1 MKEYLDLI
9 EQTLDAV
16 LPQTRP
22 DILFSAMRYAVG
34 TGGKRI
40 RPLVCLASAVAV
52 GGKAEDA
59 KYPAAAIEL
68 LHNYTLIHDDLP
80 AMDNDR
86 ERRGKPTVWV
96 KFGEANAILA
106 GDALLALAYRV
117 AAKAPRNVA
126 AIVDVLGEKGVGV
139 VQGQVEDVRRETEDG
154 GEDAKYPAA
163 AIELL
168 HNYTLI
174 HDDLPAMDN
183 DRERRGKPTVW
194 VRFGEA
200 NAILA
205 GDALLALAYRVAA
218 KAPRNVAAIVDVLG
232 EKGVGVVQGQVED
245 VRRETLDGSQVS
257 GLKSSSDDFIYR
269 HKTADLFIAAAA
281 MGGLAGGGSEADVAA
296 LKEFALNL
304 GLAFQYEDDLLDGD
318 GLYPPEETER
328 RVHETTAA
336 AIAALDRLPGDT
348 TFLRDLA
355 QKLIGRKV

>member
-1 MKEYLDLI
+1 MLDVYLALV
-9 EQTLDAV
+9 EQTLSEVLPTSRPAV
-16 LPQTRP
+16 L
-22 DILFSAMRYAVG
+22 SEAMRYAVG

-106 GDALLALAYRV
+106 GDALLALAYQV

-126 AIVDVLGEKGVGV
+126 VIVDVLGEKGVGV
-139 VQGQVEDVRRETEDG
+139 VQGQVEDVE
-154 GEDAKYPAA
+154 A
-163 AIELL
+163 
-168 HNYTLI
+168 
-174 HDDLPAMDN
+174 
-183 DRERRGKPTVW
+183 ERSRG
-194 VRFGEA
+194 
-200 NAILA
+200 
-205 GDALLALAYRVAA
+205 
-218 KAPRNVAAIVDVLG
+218 
-232 EKGVGVVQGQVED
+232 
-245 VRRETLDGSQVS
+245 SS
-257 GLKSSSDDFIYR
+257 CSSSSRISFIYR

-281 MGGLAGGGSEADVAA
+281 MGGLAGGGSAADIAA
-296 LKEFALNL
+296 LKGFALNL

-318 GLYPPEETER
+318 SPYPKEKTEAL
-328 RVHETTAA
+328 VSEMTSA

-348 TFLRDLA
+348 SFLRDLA
-355 QKLIGRKV
+355 QGLVGRTA

>member
-1 MKEYLDLI
+1 MKECLDLI

-16 LPQTRP
+16 IPQGRP
-22 DILFSAMRYAVG
+22 DVLFSAMRYAVG

-40 RPLVCLASAVAV
+40 RPLICLASAVAV

-106 GDALLALAYRV
+106 GDALLALAYQV
-117 AAKAPRNVA
+117 AAKVPRNVA
-126 AIVDVLGEKGVGV
+126 AIIDILGEKGVGV
-139 VQGQVEDVRRETEDG
+139 VRGQVEDVE
-154 GEDAKYPAA
+154 A
-163 AIELL
+163 
-168 HNYTLI
+168 
-174 HDDLPAMDN
+174 
-183 DRERRGKPTVW
+183 ERSRG
-194 VRFGEA
+194 
-200 NAILA
+200 
-205 GDALLALAYRVAA
+205 
-218 KAPRNVAAIVDVLG
+218 
-232 EKGVGVVQGQVED
+232 
-245 VRRETLDGSQVS
+245 SS
-257 GLKSSSDDFIYR
+257 CSSSSRIDFIYL

-281 MGGLAGGGSEADVAA
+281 MGGLAGGGSEADIAA

-318 GLYPPEETER
+318 SPYPKEKTEVLVR
-328 RVHETTAA
+328 ETTSA

-348 TFLRDLA
+348 SFLRDLA
-355 QKLIGRKV
+355 QKLVGRTV

>member
-1 MKEYLDLI
+1 MLELVEK
-9 EQTLDAV
+9 TLDEVLPRADERPAV
-16 LPQTRP
+16 L
-22 DILFSAMRYAVG
+22 SEAMRYAVG

-40 RPLVCLASAVAV
+40 RPLICLASAVAV

-126 AIVDVLGEKGVGV
+126 AIIDVLGEKGVGV
-139 VQGQVEDVRRETEDG
+139 VQGQVLDIRPEGPKMQDG
-154 GEDAKYPAA
+154 D
-163 AIELL
+163 IE
-168 HNYTLI
+168 
-174 HDDLPAMDN
+174 
-183 DRERRGKPTVW
+183 
-194 VRFGEA
+194 
-200 NAILA
+200 
-205 GDALLALAYRVAA
+205 
-218 KAPRNVAAIVDVLG
+218 
-232 EKGVGVVQGQVED
+232 
-245 VRRETLDGSQVS
+245 
-257 GLKSSSDDFIYR
+257 FIYC

-281 MGGLAGGGSEADVAA
+281 MGGLAGGGSAADVAA

-318 GLYPPEETER
+318 SPYPKERTEELVR
-328 RVHETTAA
+328 
-336 AIAALDRLPGDT
+336 
-348 TFLRDLA
+348 
-355 QKLIGRKV
+355 

>member
-1 MKEYLDLI
+1 MLDVYLALV
-9 EQTLDAV
+9 EQTLSEVLPTSRPAV
-16 LPQTRP
+16 L
-22 DILFSAMRYAVG
+22 SEAMRYAVG

-106 GDALLALAYRV
+106 GDALLALAYQV

-139 VQGQVEDVRRETEDG
+139 VQGQVEDVE
-154 GEDAKYPAA
+154 A
-163 AIELL
+163 
-168 HNYTLI
+168 
-174 HDDLPAMDN
+174 
-183 DRERRGKPTVW
+183 ERSRG
-194 VRFGEA
+194 
-200 NAILA
+200 
-205 GDALLALAYRVAA
+205 
-218 KAPRNVAAIVDVLG
+218 
-232 EKGVGVVQGQVED
+232 
-245 VRRETLDGSQVS
+245 SS
-257 GLKSSSDDFIYR
+257 CSSSSRISFIYR

-281 MGGLAGGGSEADVAA
+281 MGGLAGGGGEADVAA

-318 GLYPPEETER
+318 SPYPREKTE
-328 RVHETTAA
+328 VLVCETTAA

-348 TFLRDLA
+348 VFLRDLA
-355 QKLIGRKV
+355 QGLVGRTA

>member
-1 MKEYLDLI
+1 MLELVEK
-9 EQTLDAV
+9 TLDEVLPRADERPAV
-16 LPQTRP
+16 L
-22 DILFSAMRYAVG
+22 SEAMRYAVG

-52 GGKAEDA
+52 GGVAEDA

-96 KFGEANAILA
+96 KFGEPNAILA

-139 VQGQVEDVRRETEDG
+139 VQGQVEDIR
-154 GEDAKYPAA
+154 
-163 AIELL
+163 
-168 HNYTLI
+168 
-174 HDDLPAMDN
+174 
-183 DRERRGKPTVW
+183 
-194 VRFGEA
+194 
-200 NAILA
+200 
-205 GDALLALAYRVAA
+205 
-218 KAPRNVAAIVDVLG
+218 
-232 EKGVGVVQGQVED
+232 Q
-245 VRRETLDGSQVS
+245 ETLDESQVS
-257 GLKSSSDDFIYR
+257 SLKSSDIDFIYT

-281 MGGLAGGGSEADVAA
+281 MGGLAGGGSEADVVA

-318 GLYPPEETER
+318 SPYSREKTEAL
-328 RVHETTAA
+328 VNETTAA
-336 AIAALDRLPGDT
+336 AVAALDRLPGDT
-348 TFLRDLA
+348 TFLRELA
-355 QKLIGRKV
+355 QKLVGRKV

>member
-1 MKEYLDLI
+1 MLELVEK
-9 EQTLDAV
+9 TLDEV
-16 LPQTRP
+16 LPRADERP
-22 DILFSAMRYAVG
+22 AALSEAMRYAVG

-40 RPLVCLASAVAV
+40 RPLICLASAVAV
-52 GGKAEDA
+52 GGTAEDA

-139 VQGQVEDVRRETEDG
+139 VQGQVEDIRP
-154 GEDAKYPAA
+154 K
-163 AIELL
+163 
-168 HNYTLI
+168 
-174 HDDLPAMDN
+174 
-183 DRERRGKPTVW
+183 
-194 VRFGEA
+194 
-200 NAILA
+200 
-205 GDALLALAYRVAA
+205 
-218 KAPRNVAAIVDVLG
+218 
-232 EKGVGVVQGQVED
+232 
-245 VRRETLDGSQVS
+245 
-257 GLKSSSDDFIYR
+257 GLKMQDEDIDFIYC

-281 MGGLAGGGSEADVAA
+281 MGGLAGGGTVADVAA

-318 GLYPPEETER
+318 SPYSKEKTEELVR
-328 RVHETTAA
+328 ETTAT
-336 AIAALDRLPGDT
+336 AIAALGRLPGNT
-348 TFLRDLA
+348 AFLRDLA
-355 QKLIGRKV
+355 QKLVGRTV